1 MNSLLCVGTAKQN
14 LLINA
19 CRKYIAVDWVNT
31 DVCFEKACYS
41 FKTFKVTQ
49 ILLQEEN
56 SEGHFI
62 NTRNFDT

>member
-1 MNSLLCVGTAKQN
+1 MNSLLYVGTANKQN
-14 LLINA
+14 LLVNA

-41 FKTFKVTQ
+41 FKTFNV
-49 ILLQEEN
+49 ILLQGEN
-56 SEGHFI
+56 SEGHFR